1 MNQMIAGDPVIGISG
16 SSFEIRYDGNCRIE
30 ANTGILEKRLWRHFS
45 ATETPGGYL
54 VKVND
59 PEVQHELEMALKIM
73 GEYEE
78 TLRILAK

>member
-1 MNQMIAGDPVIGISG
+1 
-16 SSFEIRYDGNCRIE
+16 
-30 ANTGILEKRLWRHFS
+30 
-45 ATETPGGYL
+45 
-54 VKVND
+54 VND